1 MNNIIFFNLF
11 SFAHQSVM
19 LDGLIIFFANIFG
32 NILIIASVLFLIFY
46 TNGIF
51 DKRNFSWKYNLESRL
66 KNLAFVFSSAVFAW
80 SVTTILKYIVSSP
93 RPFIVFENIKP
104 LFLHGGMDSFPSGH
118 ATFFISLAVSLY
130 MVNKK
135 IGYFYISGALLIGL
149 SRIASGVHF
158 PIDILL
164 GYIIGITV
172 TLIFS
177 LIFQLKIVN
186 RLLAILAK
194 TL

>member
-19 LDGLIIFFANIFG
+19 LDWFIIFFANTFG
-32 NILIIASVLFLIFY
+32 NILIVASFLFLIFC
-46 TNGIF
+46 TNGVF
-51 DKRNFSWKYNLESRL
+51 DKQNFSWKYNLETRL
-66 KNLAFVFSSAVFAW
+66 RNLAFVFSSAIFAW
-80 SVTTILKYIVSSP
+80 GITTILKSIVSSP
-93 RPFIVFENIKP
+93 RPFIVFESIKP

-118 ATFFISLAVSLY
+118 ATFFISLGVSLF
-130 MVNKK
+130 MINKK
-135 IGYFYISGALLIGL
+135 VGYFYIMGAILIGL
-149 SRIASGVHF
+149 ARIASGVHF
-158 PIDILL
+158 PIDILF
-164 GYIIGITV
+164 GYIIGIAV

-177 LIFQLKIVN
+177 LIFKLKIIN